1 MFIQKRFCVKPNVG
15 YITAPGGI
23 RGRVNRESG
32 EVGGAETGA
41 FGQDVLYERV
51 INENL
56 KNQTNRQNDQLGI
69 FFDSLI
75 YTYWYVLS
83 CITTLLGVVIFLW

>member
-1 MFIQKRFCVKPNVG
+1 M
-15 YITAPGGI
+15 GGT
-23 RGRVNRESG
+23 
-32 EVGGAETGA
+32 EVGG

-56 KNQTNRQNDQLGI
+56 KNQTNRQNDQLGT

-75 YTYWYVLS
+75 YTYWHVLS
-83 CITTLLGVVIFLW
+83 CITTLLGVVIFL

>member
-1 MFIQKRFCVKPNVG
+1 MD
-15 YITAPGGI
+15 
-23 RGRVNRESG
+23 
-32 EVGGAETGA
+32 GAETGA

-69 FFDSLI
+69 FL
-75 YTYWYVLS
+75 TV
-83 CITTLLGVVIFLW
+83 